1 MSRKAGFFRNRKES
15 RLYRNIIKAST
26 APSAVG
32 TSTSGTCLTGIRAK
46 IQASIAADAELLSQV
61 TSRLPYKGQ
70 KTDISSLTGPE
81 LKGTDKILVELA
93 ERTNTVEG
101 LDEED
106 QEFWWK
112 VK

>member
-1 MSRKAGFFRNRKES
+1 M
-15 RLYRNIIKAST
+15 YRSIIGLGTEPST
-26 APSAVG
+26 GG
-32 TSTSGTCLTGIRAK
+32 TSISGTCLTGIRDK

-81 LKGTDKILVELA
+81 LKGADKILVELA